1 MAFQVS
7 PGVLVK
13 EVDLTN
19 VVPALATSIGGLAGV
34 FSKGPMDQ
42 IIPIGSEKELVQ
54 MFGLPDS
61 NNFETWFT
69 AANFLDYGN
78 ALRVVRANNGARNAV
93 ANGGATI
100 GTFTGDASTTAFT
113 MSQVVSDADLLEVT
127 IADVKTTAFTVDG
140 TTTITFTSAPA
151 AGSGNTIVK

>member
-19 VVPALATSIGGLAGV
+19 VVPALATSIGGVAIV
-34 FSKGPMDQ
+34 AENGPMDQ
-42 IIPIGSEKELVQ
+42 IIPVGSEKELVQ
-54 MFGLPDS
+54 FFGKPNS
-61 NNFETWFT
+61 SNFETWFT

-78 ALRVVRANNGARNAV
+78 ALRVVRVNNGARNAV

-100 GTFTGDASTTAFT
+100 GTFSGNGSTTAFT
-113 MSQVVSDADLLEVT
+113 RT
-127 IADVKTTAFTVDG
+127 
-140 TTTITFTSAPA
+140 
-151 AGSGNTIVK
+151 

>member
-100 GTFTGDASTTAFT
+100 GTFTSLVISFNALVELSSGHET
-113 MSQVVSDADLLEVT
+113 LT
-127 IADVKTTAFTVDG
+127 I
-140 TTTITFTSAPA
+140 SAPA
-151 AGSGNTIVK
+151 SSNELI